1 MFRIYAGRDSSI
13 RADFHYV
20 DLQHKVFYKRIL
32 SLDYGYELFFMAEA
46 LRLEESP
53 NNDKRAFRRREISD
67 LSQALKYLLSRDY
80 KDDTEVILDNPFIE
94 SIGEHYLPYYQPG
107 YMTKTDKMLQKAID
121 SSLRNMVSLLDVAC
135 MATLDN
141 NHNRSVIVERFD

>member
-1 MFRIYAGRDSSI
+1 
-13 RADFHYV
+13 
-20 DLQHKVFYKRIL
+20 
-32 SLDYGYELFFMAEA
+32 MAEA
-46 LRLEESP
+46 LRLEEFP

-67 LSQALKYLLSRDY
+67 LSQALKYLLSRNY

-121 SSLRNMVSLLDVAC
+121 SSLRNTISLLDVAC
-135 MATLDN
+135 IATLDN
-141 NHNRSVIVERFD
+141 NHNRSIIVERFD